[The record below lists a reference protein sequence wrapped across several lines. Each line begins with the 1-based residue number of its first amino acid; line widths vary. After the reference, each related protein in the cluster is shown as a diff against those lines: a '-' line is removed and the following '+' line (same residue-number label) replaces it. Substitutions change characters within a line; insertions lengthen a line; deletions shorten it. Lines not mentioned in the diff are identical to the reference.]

1 MFKTDMSF
9 PAVFSAFSC
18 FSLNKKS
25 AVMMPIRRR
34 SKLGAFIAFIA
45 LFAVWQQRAFIG
57 SLRAAA
63 LAGVLATG
71 VHSDA
76 ATAHMADFAPM
87 DSSIVLAEDL
97 PVSMGGKAGGGLEGT
112 YTMKAGAKKKDF
124 IDDEKFIK
132 ADEKF
137 SAKFDEYVGVF
148 GILFVGA
155 FIAPMVTYFWYV
167 RDSDPWENWSDEG
180 VGLPGEI
187 RLLQCTYER
196 FKWLECPR
204 CSEASFRGT
213 ECLQIPVRT
222 KKGCTAA
229 ILHSRGL
236 RWKHCFHE
244 SQ

>member
-1 MFKTDMSF
+1 M
-9 PAVFSAFSC
+9 A
-18 FSLNKKS
+18 
-25 AVMMPIRRR
+25 RRS
-34 SKLGAFIAFIA
+34 SKLGALIAFVA
-45 LFAVWQQRAFIG
+45 LFAVWHQCAQTFVG
-57 SLRAAA
+57 PLRAAA
-63 LAGVLATG
+63 LAGILATG

-76 ATAHMADFAPM
+76 AMAHMADLTPMNM

-167 RDSDPWENWSDEG
+167 RDSDPWEN
-180 VGLPGEI
+180 
-187 RLLQCTYER
+187 
-196 FKWLECPR
+196 
-204 CSEASFRGT
+204 
-213 ECLQIPVRT
+213 
-222 KKGCTAA
+222 
-229 ILHSRGL
+229 
-236 RWKHCFHE
+236 
-244 SQ
+244 

>member
-1 MFKTDMSF
+1 
-9 PAVFSAFSC
+9 
-18 FSLNKKS
+18 
-25 AVMMPIRRR
+25 MPVRR
-34 SKLGAFIAFIA
+34 SRLGALIAFIG
-45 LFAVWQQRAFIG
+45 LFAVCPKPTFVG
-57 SLRAAA
+57 PLRAAA

-76 ATAHMADFAPM
+76 AMAMADAYPM
-87 DSSIVLAEDL
+87 EGSSIVVAQDL

-167 RDSDPWENWSDEG
+167 RDSDPWEN
-180 VGLPGEI
+180 
-187 RLLQCTYER
+187 
-196 FKWLECPR
+196 
-204 CSEASFRGT
+204 
-213 ECLQIPVRT
+213 
-222 KKGCTAA
+222 
-229 ILHSRGL
+229 
-236 RWKHCFHE
+236 
-244 SQ
+244 

>member
-1 MFKTDMSF
+1 MFKTDISF

-57 SLRAAA
+57 PLRAAA

-76 ATAHMADFAPM
+76 AMAHMADFAPM

-167 RDSDPWENWSDEG
+167 RDSDPWEN
-180 VGLPGEI
+180 
-187 RLLQCTYER
+187 
-196 FKWLECPR
+196 
-204 CSEASFRGT
+204 
-213 ECLQIPVRT
+213 
-222 KKGCTAA
+222 
-229 ILHSRGL
+229 
-236 RWKHCFHE
+236 
-244 SQ
+244 

>member
-1 MFKTDMSF
+1 MLCVLIFCLFSILHVLDPQYFSF
-9 PAVFSAFSC
+9 QLSSSPVTA
-18 FSLNKKS
+18 LE
-25 AVMMPIRRR
+25 MMPIRRR
-34 SKLGAFIAFIA
+34 SSKLGALIAFIA
-45 LFAVWQQRAFIG
+45 LFAVWHQRTFVG
-57 SLRAAA
+57 PLRAAA
-63 LAGVLATG
+63 LAGILATG

-76 ATAHMADFAPM
+76 AVAHMADIAPV

-167 RDSDPWENWSDEG
+167 RDSDPWEN
-180 VGLPGEI
+180 
-187 RLLQCTYER
+187 
-196 FKWLECPR
+196 
-204 CSEASFRGT
+204 
-213 ECLQIPVRT
+213 
-222 KKGCTAA
+222 
-229 ILHSRGL
+229 
-236 RWKHCFHE
+236 
-244 SQ
+244 